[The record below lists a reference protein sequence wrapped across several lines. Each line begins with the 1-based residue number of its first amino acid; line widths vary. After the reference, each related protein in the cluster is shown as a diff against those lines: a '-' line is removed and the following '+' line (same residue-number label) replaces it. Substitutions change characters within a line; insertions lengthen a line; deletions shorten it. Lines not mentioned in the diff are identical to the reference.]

1 MVEER
6 TYMFACVHSP
16 VSKINTFLKSLLYQ
30 GTSIGLFEDEI
41 NRLNRK

>member
-16 VSKINTFLKSLLYQ
+16 VSKINTFLKK
-30 GTSIGLFEDEI
+30 
-41 NRLNRK
+41 LNISGNFYRPI